1 MARLYGLL
9 NKSMPNQLVAALIA
23 KHRKS

>member
-1 MARLYGLL
+1 MARIYGLL